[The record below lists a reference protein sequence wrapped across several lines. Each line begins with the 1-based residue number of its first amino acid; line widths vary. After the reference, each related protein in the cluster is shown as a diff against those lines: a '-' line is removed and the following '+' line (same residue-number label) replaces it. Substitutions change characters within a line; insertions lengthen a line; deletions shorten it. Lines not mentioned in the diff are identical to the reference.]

1 MAHQDN
7 IASSIESGLELAQF
21 DRHKGCHSRML
32 KISEVISRTGLS
44 RSTIYNKIDCKSAG
58 YDSTFPKQAKLGAR
72 AVAWDEGE
80 IEHWIQSQLSA
91 RK

>member
-1 MAHQDN
+1 
-7 IASSIESGLELAQF
+7 
-21 DRHKGCHSRML
+21 ML

-72 AVAWDEGE
+72 AVAWDEVE
-80 IEHWIQSQLSA
+80 IEHWIQGQLRA